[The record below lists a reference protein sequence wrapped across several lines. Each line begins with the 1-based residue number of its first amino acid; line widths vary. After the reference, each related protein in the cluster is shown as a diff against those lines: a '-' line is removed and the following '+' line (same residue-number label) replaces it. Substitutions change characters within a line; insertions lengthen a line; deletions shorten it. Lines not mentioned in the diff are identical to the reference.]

1 MNFFDVLYSAIY
13 GIIQGISEWL
23 PISSTGHL
31 LLAENIIPF
40 GGDLHPGFFDMF
52 KVVIQLGSILAV
64 VVIYFKQ
71 LNPIAPS
78 KTAAE
83 KKSTWNLWVKILVA
97 SVPAGIVGFAFED
110 VIDDILSPN
119 WIIAVALIVYGVLFI
134 ISGKWG
140 RKVTIESSSAIT
152 YKTAFL
158 MGCCQ
163 MLALIP
169 GTSRSGS
176 TILGAILLLG
186 MSRAVAAEFSFYMA
200 IPVMFGASALKLL
213 GGASDMGGS
222 EWGILLIG
230 SVVSFAV
237 SMVVIKF
244 LLSYIRKHDFKAF
257 GYYRIVLGL
266 IVLALIFADIIPAD
280 AKATV

>member
-1 MNFFDVLYSAIY
+1 MEIFDIINSIIY

-40 GGDLHPGFFDMF
+40 SNGLSSEFFDMF

-64 VVIYFKQ
+64 VVIYFRS
-71 LNPIAPS
+71 LNPFALS
-78 KTAAE
+78 KSPAQ
-83 KKSTWNLWVKILVA
+83 KKDTWVLWSKIIVA
-97 SVPAGIVGFAFED
+97 SVPAGIVGILFED
-110 VIDDILSPN
+110 IIDNVLSPN

-134 ISGKWG
+134 VSGKFS
-140 RKVTIESSSAIT
+140 RKVSIETTADIT
-152 YKTAFL
+152 YKTALL

-186 MSRAVAAEFSFYMA
+186 MSRAAAAEFSFYMA
-200 IPVMFGASALKLL
+200 VPVMFGASALKLL
-213 GGASDMGGS
+213 KGASDMAS
-222 EWGILLIG
+222 QEWIILLIG
-230 SVVSFAV
+230 SVVSFLV

-244 LLSYIRKHDFKAF
+244 LLAYIRKHDFKVF
-257 GYYRIVLGL
+257 GYYRIALG
-266 IVLALIFADIIPAD
+266 IVVLALIFLNVIPYA
-280 AKATV
+280 AA

>member
-1 MNFFDVLYSAIY
+1 MDFFDVIKSVIY

-40 GGDLHPGFFDMF
+40 SNQLSAAFFDMF
-52 KVVIQLGSILAV
+52 KVVIQLGSIIAV
-64 VVIYFKQ
+64 VVIYFRQ
-71 LNPIAPS
+71 LNPFALS
-78 KTAAE
+78 KTKVQ
-83 KKSTWNLWVKILVA
+83 KKDTWVLWSKIVVA
-97 SVPAGIVGFAFED
+97 SVPAGIAGILFED
-110 VIDDILSPN
+110 IIDNVLSPN
-119 WIIAVALIVYGVLFI
+119 WIIAVALVVYGVLFI
-134 ISGKWG
+134 VSGRFS
-140 RKVTIESSSAIT
+140 RKVTIETTADIT
-152 YKTAFL
+152 YKTALL

-186 MSRAVAAEFSFYMA
+186 MSRAAAAEFSFYMA
-200 IPVMFGASALKLL
+200 VPVMFGASALKLL
-213 GGASDMGGS
+213 KGASGMTSS

-230 SVVSFAV
+230 SVVSFLV

-244 LLSYIRKHDFKAF
+244 LLSYIRKHDFKVF
-257 GYYRIVLGL
+257 GYYRIALGI
-266 IVLALIFADIIPAD
+266 IVLALILFEVIPYSNVA
-280 AKATV
+280 

>member
-1 MNFFDVLYSAIY
+1 MNVFDVIYSAIY

-40 GGDLHPGFFDMF
+40 GGDLSASFFDMF

-64 VVIYFKQ
+64 VVIYFNN
-71 LNPIAPS
+71 LNPFALKKS
-78 KTAAE
+78 AEE
-83 KKSTWNLWVKILVA
+83 KKSTWNLWGKILVA
-97 SVPAGIVGFAFED
+97 SVPAGIIGFVFED
-110 VIDDILSPN
+110 AIDNILSPN

-140 RKVTIESSSAIT
+140 RKVTVETSSGIT
-152 YKTAFL
+152 YKLAFL

-213 GGASDMGGS
+213 GGASDMGGA

-244 LLSYIRKHDFKAF
+244 LLNYIRKHDFKVF
-257 GYYRIVLGL
+257 GYYRIVLGI
-266 IVLALIFADIIPAD
+266 IVLALIFANILPAD
-280 AKATV
+280 SLA

>member
-1 MNFFDVLYSAIY
+1 MDLLNVIKSVIL
-13 GIIQGISEWL
+13 GIIQGITEWL

-31 LLAENIIPF
+31 LLAEQFLTIE
-40 GGDLHPGFFDMF
+40 GMSAGFFDIF

-64 VVIYFKQ
+64 VVIYFRQ
-71 LNPIAPS
+71 LNPFAPS
-78 KTAAE
+78 KTRIE
-83 KKSTWNLWVKILVA
+83 KKSTWVLWSKILVA
-97 SVPAGIVGFAFED
+97 SVPAAIVGFLLED
-110 VIDDILSPN
+110 LIDSVLSSNYVI
-119 WIIAVALIVYGVLFI
+119 AAALIIYGILFI
-134 ISGKWG
+134 ASGYMKKTA
-140 RKVTIESSSAIT
+140 RVNSSADIT
-152 YKTAFL
+152 YKLAFL

-186 MSRAVAAEFSFYMA
+186 MSRTVAAEFSFYMA

-213 GGASDMGGS
+213 KGASGMGGA

-237 SMVVIKF
+237 SLVVIKF
-244 LLSYIRKHDFKAF
+244 LLEYIRKHDFKAF
-257 GYYRIVLGL
+257 GYYRIILGIAVMIL
-266 IVLALIFADIIPAD
+266 ILLNVIPAS
-280 AKATV
+280 AV